1 MPRLAPVRWA
11 ARIPTG
17 LPLVVCAAALWGTDA
32 LFRRPLAL
40 ELPASVVVFAEHLLL
55 VALTAP
61 LLVRGLKRGA
71 RSFDRGDWLAVL
83 LVGAG
88 APARAEGARPRVS
101 VASRGGTEA
110 LGVRLPHRV
119 DTASGRVADYS

>member
-11 ARIPTG
+11 ARIPAG
-17 LPLVVCAAALWGTDA
+17 FPLVVCAAALWGTDA

-61 LLVRGLKRGA
+61 LLV
-71 RSFDRGDWLAVL
+71 
-83 LVGAG
+83 GAG
-88 APARAEGARPRVS
+88 APARAEGARPRAS